1 MMKHHCHI
9 LYLFLILIAFVV
21 DAEAK
26 SSHIPS
32 RIERL
37 FAEFDIPSLCVDSC
51 VSIAY
56 KGYPV
61 IIERKDKEIT
71 HIGLD
76 IFGAGIKGGSKKHL
90 YRFIE
95 QYLLELLTCQSESI
109 QKQRMRDDGVMIM
122 GDLKDIPFLS
132 SQENISLSE
141 LFEDSRGYTIEWSNN
156 KSSFSISFP
165 SRYELIFGISK
176 IELENRFIK
185 HARAHTILSK
195 NDARIAGDTVRI
207 SEDLYIVKNG
217 FYILEQ
223 MECSRFLTNG
233 KRERKDSISVISEVD
248 TAAISIKQDAI
259 CLLDTLNCINNKEAS
274 ELYNEIDT
282 LSLVCDVKYPI
293 ESLRNL
299 LSASSIQNDYIIE
312 VKVNKYGFN
321 QEIINIPLSQLI
333 DFCLQDG
340 CIPYIGIE
348 NAEDEKIAAVLTMV
362 QPYYGYNH
370 VFRIEFNP
378 KTLTYR
384 SGVINSVAKIY
395 IPTDNVS
402 SLFGERL

>member
-1 MMKHHCHI
+1 MIKHHCHI
-9 LYLFLILIAFVV
+9 LYLFLILIAFVI

-37 FAEFDIPSLCVDSC
+37 FTELDISSLCIDSC

-61 IIERKDKEIT
+61 TIERKDKEIT

-76 IFGAGIKGGSKKHL
+76 IFGDDIKGSSNIRL

-95 QYLLELLTCQSESI
+95 QYLLELLTCQAENV
-109 QKQRMRDDGVMIM
+109 QVQRMRDDGVMIK

-132 SQENISLSE
+132 SRESLSLSE
-141 LFEDSRGYTIEWSNN
+141 LFEHGRGYTIEWSNN
-156 KSSFSISFP
+156 KSTFSISFP
-165 SRYELIFGISK
+165 PRYELIFGLSK

-185 HARAHTILSK
+185 NARAHTILSK
-195 NDARIAGDTVRI
+195 NNTRIAGDTIRI
-207 SEDLYIVKNG
+207 SEDLYAVKNG
-217 FYILEQ
+217 FYIFEQ
-223 MECSRFLTNG
+223 MECSRYLTYG
-233 KRERKDSISVISEVD
+233 KREQKDSMPAIYEVD
-248 TAAISIKQDAI
+248 TAAISMFQDSI
-259 CLLDTLNCINNKEAS
+259 CLLDTLNCINIKESLAS
-274 ELYNEIDT
+274 FNDIDT

-299 LSASSIQNDYIIE
+299 LSTSSIQNDYIIE
-312 VKVNKYGFN
+312 IKVNKYGFN

-340 CIPYIGIE
+340 CSPYVGIE
-348 NAEDEKIAAVLTMV
+348 NVEDEKIAAVLTMV
-362 QPYYGYNH
+362 QSYYGYNH
-370 VFRIEFNP
+370 IFRIEFNP
-378 KTLTYR
+378 KTLICK

-402 SLFGERL
+402 RLFGEKL